1 MQSAK
6 YPSKFMNLTQG
17 YAVKSGSHADYYNG
31 SPKSYPIDDICES
44 LSSKSEFLAP
54 FDCII
59 KRFYT
64 AGTNSV
70 WLQSKDK
77 VKLANGKESF
87 VTVMVLHVV
96 DADLKKYKVGQA
108 VKQGTV
114 MFKEGN
120 DGAPKGYHFHI
131 ECAACEFSK
140 LGNNGWKKNSKGAW
154 VISNNQIAPEEVF
167 FIDKSITKIKQS
179 KGLKFKDLPTE
190 EVKEEPKPTTSTPV
204 ETTSYYPKCSYKGN
218 SIVDGLKSI
227 KVDSSFT
234 NRLKIANKNGI
245 TGYKGSASQ
254 NTQMLNLLKQGKLKK
269 A

>member
-1 MQSAK
+1 MQYAK
-6 YPSKFMNLTQG
+6 YPSKTMNLTQG

-31 SPKSYPIDDICES
+31 NPRSYPIDDICDS
-44 LSSKSEFLAP
+44 LSSRSEFLAP
-54 FDCII
+54 FDLIV
-59 KRFYT
+59 KRIYT

-96 DADLKKYKVGQA
+96 DADLKKYKVGQI

-167 FIDKSITKIKQS
+167 FIDKSITKIKES
-179 KGLKFKDLPTE
+179 KGLKFKDLPVE
-190 EVKEEPKPTTSTPV
+190 ESKPAASTPTST
-204 ETTSYYPKCSYKGN
+204 TMSYYPKCSYKGN

-227 KVDSSFT
+227 NVNSSFA
-234 NRLKIANKNGI
+234 NRVKIANKNGI
-245 TGYKGSASQ
+245 KIYLGTAKQ
-254 NTQMLNLLKQGKLKK
+254 NTTLLNLLKQGKLKK